1 MDSELE
7 RIAEQVPS
15 DGAIVDG
22 VIAEGVAFLPPRP
35 LSTTP
40 SDGSVGSRGSRG
52 SRGSKGSIGSIGSNG
67 KRRTWKKPKDKP
79 KRPLSAYN
87 LFFKHERSRIVE
99 GMLDEATPQD
109 IINSVEGIL
118 ATSRETRRHRKTH
131 GRISFGD
138 LARKIAE
145 QWKCIQPEQKAVFDH
160 YAEIDMRRYRKEVKI
175 WKDKKENEAL
185 ALSDHNPN
193 GKMNGSISSVG
204 SESEFSLDH
213 FASASSGGDAWGPRK
228 ANLSDSMNSSFSST
242 GSNNSQFSLEP
253 LPIGIMSG
261 SNSGSNQMMGGLNP
275 QPQFNSSMPTTIS
288 TGQPGGIGGDGGG
301 GGMGGFDNSLSLSYA
316 QQLQLQNLQLQQQH
330 AQQFQQF
337 QQQQQQILAFQQNS
351 TPMHNQHQ
359 QHPQMDPVP
368 FEQVFPD
375 EHVGGGSSSQDLEDF
390 LSNLDLSNI

>member
-1 MDSELE
+1 
-7 RIAEQVPS
+7 
-15 DGAIVDG
+15 
-22 VIAEGVAFLPPRP
+22 
-35 LSTTP
+35 
-40 SDGSVGSRGSRG
+40 
-52 SRGSKGSIGSIGSNG
+52 
-67 KRRTWKKPKDKP
+67 
-79 KRPLSAYN
+79 LSAYN

-99 GMLDEATPQD
+99 GMLDVATPED

-175 WKDKKENEAL
+175 WKDKKEDEAF

-193 GKMNGSISSVG
+193 GKMNGSISSGG

-213 FASASSGGDAWGPRK
+213 FASSGGDAWGPRK

-242 GSNNSQFSLEP
+242 GSVNSDFGLEP
-253 LPIGIMSG
+253 LPIGPIGIM
-261 SNSGSNQMMGGLNP
+261 SGSNQMMGGLNP
-275 QPQFNSSMPTTIS
+275 QPQLNMSMPTTIS
-288 TGQPGGIGGDGGG
+288 MGEPGGIGGDGGG

-316 QQLQLQNLQLQQQH
+316 QQLQLQQVQLQQQH

-337 QQQQQQILAFQQNS
+337 QQQQQQLLAFQQNS
-351 TPMHNQHQ
+351 MPMHNQHQ

-375 EHVGGGSSSQDLEDF
+375 ERTGGGSSSKDLEDF